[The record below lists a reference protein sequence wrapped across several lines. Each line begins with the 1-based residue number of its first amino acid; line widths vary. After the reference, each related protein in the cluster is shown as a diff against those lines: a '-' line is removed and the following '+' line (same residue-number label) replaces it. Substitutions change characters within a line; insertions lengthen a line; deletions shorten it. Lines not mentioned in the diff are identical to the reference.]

1 MPFDRVG
8 NNLLTPV
15 RPLEHRYVQ
24 DDPARAIGASGLD
37 IAREGSQTLDRGNQL
52 GYNTR
57 RYGLTPPV
65 RTSPDN
71 EYGDILYAPTTIY
84 PA

>member
-15 RPLEHRYVQ
+15 REDRRTYVQ
-24 DDPARAIGASGLD
+24 EDPARSIGASGLD
-37 IAREGSQTLDRGNQL
+37 IAREGSQTLDRADPMGWNPNRQ
-52 GYNTR
+52 
-57 RYGLTPPV
+57 GLTPPV
-65 RTSPDN
+65 RNRPNN
-71 EYGDILYAPTTIY
+71 EYGDVLYAPTTIY